1 MSRATVE
8 EFQKNAAVLLAAVE
22 RGEQFVIA
30 RGQKA
35 VARLLPAEDDWVPD
49 AEREE
54 WTRAA
59 MANLARAYGPD
70 EPDYSAAAII
80 EPNPHYRP
88 CEREPLFSCRSG
100 RRMGKSNRVRQWRC
114 ANCRTSGIGWCA
126 V

>member
-8 EFQKNAAVLLAAVE
+8 EFQKNAAVMLAAVE

-35 VARLLPAEDDWVPD
+35 VARLLPAEDDGVSD
-49 AEREE
+49 AERED

-59 MANLARAYGPD
+59 MANLARAYAPD

-80 EPNPHYRP
+80 EPNPQYRP
-88 CEREPLFSCRSG
+88 
-100 RRMGKSNRVRQWRC
+100 
-114 ANCRTSGIGWCA
+114 
-126 V
+126 

>member
-8 EFQKNAAVLLAAVE
+8 EFQENAAGLLAAVE

-35 VARLLPAEDDWVPD
+35 VARLLPAEDDGVAD
-49 AEREE
+49 AEGEE
-54 WTRAA
+54 WTQSA

-80 EPNPHYRP
+80 EPNPHYLP
-88 CEREPLFSCRSG
+88 
-100 RRMGKSNRVRQWRC
+100 
-114 ANCRTSGIGWCA
+114 
-126 V
+126 

>member
-8 EFQKNAAVLLAAVE
+8 EFQKNAAMLLAAVE

-30 RGQKA
+30 RGKKL
-35 VARLLPAEDDWVPD
+35 VARLLPAEEEAVPD

-54 WTRAA
+54 WARVAL
-59 MANLARAYGPD
+59 ANLARAYGPD

-88 CEREPLFSCRSG
+88 
-100 RRMGKSNRVRQWRC
+100 
-114 ANCRTSGIGWCA
+114 
-126 V
+126 

>member
-8 EFQKNAAVLLAAVE
+8 EFQKNAAGLLAAVE

-35 VARLLPAEDDWVPD
+35 VARLLPAEDDEVSD

-54 WTRAA
+54 WTRSA

-70 EPDYSAAAII
+70 EPDYSVAAII

-88 CEREPLFSCRSG
+88 
-100 RRMGKSNRVRQWRC
+100 
-114 ANCRTSGIGWCA
+114 
-126 V
+126 

>member
-1 MSRATVE
+1 MQMSRATVE
-8 EFQKNAAVLLAAVE
+8 EFQKNAAGLLAAVE

-35 VARLLPAEDDWVPD
+35 VARLLPAEDDGLPD

-70 EPDYSAAAII
+70 EPAYSEAAII
-80 EPNPHYRP
+80 EPNPYYR
-88 CEREPLFSCRSG
+88 
-100 RRMGKSNRVRQWRC
+100 
-114 ANCRTSGIGWCA
+114 T
-126 V
+126 

>member
-8 EFQKNAAVLLAAVE
+8 EFQHNAAMLLAAVE

-35 VARLLPAEDDWVPD
+35 IARLLPAEDDGVPD
-49 AEREE
+49 TEREE
-54 WTRAA
+54 WSRSA

-80 EPNPHYRP
+80 EPNPQYRP
-88 CEREPLFSCRSG
+88 
-100 RRMGKSNRVRQWRC
+100 
-114 ANCRTSGIGWCA
+114 
-126 V
+126 

>member
-1 MSRATVE
+1 MGRATVE
-8 EFQKNAAVLLAAVE
+8 EFQKNAAGLLEAVE

-35 VARLLPAEDDWVPD
+35 VARLLPAEDDGLPD
-49 AEREE
+49 AERED

-80 EPNPHYRP
+80 EPNPQYRP
-88 CEREPLFSCRSG
+88 
-100 RRMGKSNRVRQWRC
+100 
-114 ANCRTSGIGWCA
+114 
-126 V
+126 

>member
-8 EFQKNAAVLLAAVE
+8 EFRHNAAMLLAAVE

-35 VARLLPAEDDWVPD
+35 VARLLPAEDEGVPD

-54 WTRAA
+54 LTRAA
-59 MANLARAYGPD
+59 MANLARAYAPD
-70 EPDYSAAAII
+70 EPDYNAAAII

-88 CEREPLFSCRSG
+88 
-100 RRMGKSNRVRQWRC
+100 
-114 ANCRTSGIGWCA
+114 
-126 V
+126 

>member
-8 EFQKNAAVLLAAVE
+8 EFQKNAAGLLEAVE

-35 VARLLPAEDDWVPD
+35 VARLLPAEDDGVPD

-59 MANLARAYGPD
+59 MANLARAYGTA
-70 EPDYSAAAII
+70 EPDYSPAAIN
-80 EPNPHYRP
+80 EPNSHYRP
-88 CEREPLFSCRSG
+88 
-100 RRMGKSNRVRQWRC
+100 
-114 ANCRTSGIGWCA
+114 
-126 V
+126 

>member
-8 EFQKNAAVLLAAVE
+8 EFRENAAGLLAAVE

-35 VARLLPAEDDWVPD
+35 IARLLPAEDDGVPD
-49 AEREE
+49 TEREE
-54 WTRAA
+54 WSRSA

-80 EPNPHYRP
+80 EPNPQYRP
-88 CEREPLFSCRSG
+88 
-100 RRMGKSNRVRQWRC
+100 
-114 ANCRTSGIGWCA
+114 
-126 V
+126 